1 MPTGLK
7 VVIVINIIATA
18 LIGVLAFGIG
28 GGIELAVFPP
38 NLPLEAPRLQV
49 PVPSTAVAQSA
60 ASRRD
65 QAVLASEAYDLA
77 ARRWEI
83 RPDGSLQLHDD
94 PRDLAIAVDSAL
106 SSGTV
111 PQARTSIHHVE
122 EAHQ

>member
-7 VVIVINIIATA
+7 VVIVINIVATA

-38 NLPLEAPRLQV
+38 NLRLESPRL
-49 PVPSTAVAQSA
+49 PALASAAVVQSA
-60 ASRRD
+60 TVHRE
-65 QAVLASEAYDLA
+65 AVVSGADAYDLG

-83 RPDGSLQLHDD
+83 RPDGSLQIHDD

-106 SSGTV
+106 SSGMV
-111 PQARTSIHHVE
+111 PQARTSINRVE
-122 EAHQ
+122 ELHQ

>member
-7 VVIVINIIATA
+7 VVIVINIIATT
-18 LIGVLAFGIG
+18 LIGVLALGIG

-38 NLPLEAPRLQV
+38 NLPLEATRLHV
-49 PVPSTAVAQSA
+49 PVPSTAAAQSA

-65 QAVLASEAYDLA
+65 QAAWAAEAYDLA

-83 RPDGSLQLHDD
+83 RPDGSLKIHDD
-94 PRDLAIAVDSAL
+94 PRDLAIAVDSTL

-111 PQARTSIHHVE
+111 PQARTSVHRVE
-122 EAHQ
+122 EVHQ

>member
-18 LIGVLAFGIG
+18 LIGVLALGIG

-38 NLPLEAPRLQV
+38 NLPLEAPRLHV

-94 PRDLAIAVDSAL
+94 PRDLAVAVDSAL
-106 SSGTV
+106 SSWTV

-122 EAHQ
+122 ELHQ